1 LPERGSSA
9 TRVKIVLLA
18 AGLGSRLGPLTAQLP
33 KALIPVGGR
42 TLLAHALAFA
52 ARLRPEEVIV
62 VGGFGHTLVAAELQQ
77 LQGQGGLF
85 DGTWPV
91 RLVENRDFRQG
102 NLLSLQT
109 ARPHL
114 DSDFVLM
121 NVDHIYRPSIAPLVA
136 APADAVTAFIDT
148 DRTLGDDD
156 MKVKRD
162 PQGRVARIAKTLT
175 DFDAGY
181 VGMTAV
187 PAGAR
192 ERYFAETDAALA
204 AEGSAIHVERILA
217 RLADAHIAPHCR
229 DISGHGW
236 LEVDTPSERAA
247 AESALLRGGWM

>member
-1 LPERGSSA
+1 
-9 TRVKIVLLA
+9 VKVVLLA
-18 AGLGSRLGPLTAQLP
+18 AGLGSRLGALTAQLP

-52 ARLRPEEVIV
+52 SRLAPEEVIV
-62 VGGFGHTLVAAELQQ
+62 VGGFGHALVTAELQE
-77 LQGQGGLF
+77 LQSRGALFGGS
-85 DGTWPV
+85 WPV

-114 DSDFVLM
+114 DGDFVLM
-121 NVDHIYRPSIAPLVA
+121 NVDHIYRPSIATLVA
-136 APADAVTAFIDT
+136 APARDVTAFIDT
-148 DRTLGDDD
+148 DRALGDDD

-187 PAGAR
+187 PAGVR

-204 AEGSAIHVERILA
+204 AEGTTIHVERILA
-217 RLADAHIAPHCR
+217 RLADAHIPPHCR

-247 AESALLRGGWM
+247 AESALLRGDWM